1 MKIIYV
7 IEDFSIK
14 GGAER
19 IISEKANFLESNYEH
34 EVTIVSIYHDERPQ
48 SYELNKNIKLIS
60 LDVNFTDNK
69 GSFIKRN
76 INRTATLLTTIK
88 RFNKVVNDI
97 KPDIIFFTMIIG
109 ALILPFCKTKAKR
122 VYESHLARPFT
133 LYQKMFIFMERKADT
148 IVCLTQEDAMNYRKA
163 KDVCIIPNFIKDISL
178 HVKDYSIK
186 RAIAVGRLEHQKGFD
201 MLIDCWKEVA
211 KAHPDWQLD
220 IYGEGSLH
228 EELQR
233 QITRCGLEGRVVLRG
248 RCENMTE
255 AYTGHSL
262 HIMSSR
268 YEGQPMTLIEAQACG
283 LPSVVFN
290 FNYGAKDIVSNGYNG
305 IIVPQNDL
313 NALSGA
319 IVQMAGDEALRAKYG
334 ANARLTA
341 DRFNRDRI
349 MEKWRQLINR
359 LCAE

>member
-1 MKIIYV
+1 MKIAYV
-7 IEDFSIK
+7 IEDFYI
-14 GGAER
+14 GGGVER
-19 IISEKANFLESNYEH
+19 IISEKANIMSAQWGHDITL
-34 EVTIVSIYHDERPQ
+34 ISIYRDTPRQ
-48 SYELNKNIKLIS
+48 TYRLDNNVKLLFLNVPMAAKSSSK
-60 LDVNFTDNK
+60 
-69 GSFIKRN
+69 
-76 INRTATLLTTIK
+76 TIK
-88 RFNKVVNDI
+88 AFSRITTLARAAVKLNSALAQIN
-97 KPDIIFFTMIIG
+97 PDIIFFATTLS
-109 ALILPFCKTKAKR
+109 ALLLPLCNIRAKK
-122 VYESHLARPFT
+122 VFESHSARMFT
-133 LYQKMFIFMERKADT
+133 PYSRLFGMMERRADAV
-148 IVCLTQEDAMNYRKA
+148 VCLTQDDAREYKGARR
-163 KDVCIIPNFIKDISL
+163 VEVIPNFVDNPGKHIDNYA
-178 HVKDYSIK
+178 VKK
-186 RAIAVGRLEHQKGFD
+186 AIAVGRLEHVKGFD

-341 DRFNRDRI
+341 DRFDRDRI